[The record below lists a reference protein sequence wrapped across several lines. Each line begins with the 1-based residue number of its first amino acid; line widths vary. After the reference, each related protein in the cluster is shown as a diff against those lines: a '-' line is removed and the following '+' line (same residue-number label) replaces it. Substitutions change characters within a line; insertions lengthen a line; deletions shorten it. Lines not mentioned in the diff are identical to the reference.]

1 MGAAAM
7 TGIVGSAIGAGT
19 SLIGGSSS
27 TAMQNKANKEI
38 AQMNNG

>member
-7 TGIVGSAIGAGT
+7 TGIVGSAIGAGS
-19 SLIGGSSS
+19 SLIGGAST

-38 AQMNNG
+38 TQQQ